1 MPFQVASSSFRNI
14 VGEITLVTAGDDQT
28 DICSPVVFLVATIIG
43 SPIGHT
49 FEWEQQ
55 TGPAIT
61 IDDPS
66 AISTFY
72 NAGATGDKIFRFY
85 IDRGTASE
93 QFDDVTIFD
102 TPITMV
108 GSFGVPDTGEGV
120 SAGVRQPIISPVT
133 TINGNIV
140 NTPDSPPAQLHGEAT
155 VNQVFTLTWSHPG
168 QANDSY
174 ITQYN
179 VLEALVEVAN
189 VPAIA
194 LLPTATGTAS
204 LGPPSDLKSYN
215 LGAITSYQVNT
226 KYNFHGVER
235 EVNSAIVDFTGTP
248 VEPVIAIDDA
258 YDGGMSVPNAGVGVS
273 VGITRFTNEV
283 LQVPNDVVTSGW
295 STTDATIVS
304 ITRFSSELL
313 QVPNDVVNSGWSTT
327 NGRSVSF
334 TRFDPSGIG
343 GGGG

>member
-1 MPFQVASSSFRNI
+1 MPLQNANSSFRNI
-14 VGEITLVTAGDDQT
+14 VGDITLVTAGEDQT
-28 DICSPVVFLVATIIG
+28 DICSPVVFLSATVVG

-55 TGPAIT
+55 SGPAIT
-61 IDDPS
+61 IDDPT

-72 NAGATGDKIFRFY
+72 NAGATGDKVFRFF

-93 QFDDVTIFD
+93 QFDDVTVFD

-108 GSFGVPDTGEGV
+108 SSFGIVDNGIGITSGLREPD
-120 SAGVRQPIISPVT
+120 IFPVT
-133 TINGNIV
+133 VINGSVV
-140 NTPDSPPAQLHGEAT
+140 NTPETPPAQLHGEAT
-155 VNQVFTLTWSHPG
+155 VNQVFTLTWNHPG

-174 ITQYN
+174 ITQYD

-189 VPAIA
+189 VPPIA
-194 LLPTATGTAS
+194 LSPTATGTAP
-204 LGPPSDLKSYN
+204 LGPPSDARVYD

-235 EVNSAIVDFTGTP
+235 EVISDVADFTGTP
-248 VEPVIAIDDA
+248 VDPVKAIDDA
-258 YDGGMSVPNAGVGVS
+258 LDGGMGIPEGGDGVS
-273 VGITRFTNEV
+273 IGITRFSNEV
-283 LQVPNDVVTSGW
+283 LQIPNDSVTSGWSTTTGRTVSFTRFSSELLTVPNDSVTSGW
-295 STTDATIVS
+295 STTD
-304 ITRFSSELL
+304 
-313 QVPNDVVNSGWSTT
+313 
-327 NGRSVSF
+327 GRTVSF